1 MIAGRF
7 LLVCLGG
14 AIGTAA
20 RYATALWVPT
30 MLGTSFPFATM
41 IINAAGSFGIA
52 FIMQLGFSPDIRA
65 MLTTGVMGGFT
76 TYSTFNYESTQL
88 LRDGAW
94 LLGITNIVGTVVIC
108 LAAGICGA
116 AVGRMIVGR

>member
-30 MLGTSFPFATM
+30 ILGTSFPFATM
-41 IINAAGSFGIA
+41 IINAVGSFCIA

-76 TYSTFNYESTQL
+76 TYSTFNYESTEL
-88 LRDGAW
+88 LREGAW
-94 LLGITNIVGTVVIC
+94 LLGATNIAGTVVIC
-108 LAAGICGA
+108 LAGGFAGA
-116 AVGRMIVGR
+116 AVGRMIAGR